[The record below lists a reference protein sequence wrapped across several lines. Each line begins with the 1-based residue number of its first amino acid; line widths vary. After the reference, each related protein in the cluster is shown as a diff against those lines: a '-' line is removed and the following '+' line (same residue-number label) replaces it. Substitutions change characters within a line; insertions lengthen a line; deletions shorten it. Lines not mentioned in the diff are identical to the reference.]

1 MRSIKV
7 NLDMSILP
15 NTTKLSIFKSWS
27 SLFGIIFFLANQE
40 KTDPN
45 SLASNLASLE
55 TWQISPPPRAN
66 IRAREGLSIAVSRR
80 LRDSRRAR
88 SPSVFLARQVAS
100 LCFPAA
106 RTHRPR
112 LLVLHRPSRPSL
124 APTCTERLAAGPGRG
139 HVMICRSGGGGA
151 TSDAAVPVGETADS
165 YSNPGRVP

>member
-1 MRSIKV
+1 MATITRT
-7 NLDMSILP
+7 MME
-15 NTTKLSIFKSWS
+15 S
-27 SLFGIIFFLANQE
+27 SLILI
-40 KTDPN
+40 N
-45 SLASNLASLE
+45 STPSTHIYAHAE
-55 TWQISPPPRAN
+55 TTWHR
-66 IRAREGLSIAVSRR
+66 GLQRQ
-80 LRDSRRAR
+80 RDSRRAR

-151 TSDAAVPVGETADS
+151 TSDAAVPVGETEDS
-165 YSNPGRVP
+165 RTLSPPAEGTPERPPGARRNAAAPPTASSFISS